1 LTRVQIPAGALFDFV
16 LDLFGLLFGFGAP
29 SIGHPEPGSV
39 ARGSWL

>member
-16 LDLFGLLFGFGAP
+16 LDLFGFGAP